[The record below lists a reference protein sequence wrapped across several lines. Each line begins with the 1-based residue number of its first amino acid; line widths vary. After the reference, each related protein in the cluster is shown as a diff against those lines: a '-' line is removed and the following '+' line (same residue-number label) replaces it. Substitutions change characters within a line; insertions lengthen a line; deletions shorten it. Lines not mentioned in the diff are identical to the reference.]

1 MDTVNIILDVVLV
14 LIAVWMILTVR
25 GFGGV
30 VGRTMNLITYGAIIT
45 GLAHLIATLE
55 GRYLEIDNTLDAFI
69 HRMIVL
75 FGFALLAAGF
85 RQIKELKM

>member
-1 MDTVNIILDVVLV
+1 MDTVNIILDLV
-14 LIAVWMILTVR
+14 LIATAIWMVLTVR

-55 GRYLEIDNTLDAFI
+55 GRYLEIDATTDAFI

-75 FGFALLAAGF
+75 VGFALLAAGF
-85 RQIKELKM
+85 RQIKELKI